1 MSVRS
6 AGRGRSR
13 CFYYYGGS
21 EKQLRSIG
29 GKDDNIVAKANI
41 LLVEDNKVQA
51 SLLKDCLEKSG
62 YHVVCVGDG
71 MSAFKAAKTH
81 AVDIILLD
89 RILPDMDGS
98 EVCRWL
104 KLDQSTRDTPIIM
117 LTAKGAMS
125 DRISGLEA
133 GADDYLPKPFDDS
146 ELNVR
151 IFARLR
157 TKTQQDELKKKNRQL
172 EDMLTRV
179 ESLAIMDPLTG
190 IYNRRRFENIL
201 TNEFK
206 RAARYQLPLTC
217 MMIDIDNFKLIND
230 AHGHQEGDAVIK
242 EIARIIQTTIREVD
256 TPARW
261 GGEEF
266 VVLSPNTSKDKARL
280 AAERVRKAV
289 AGHEF
294 TRIETKKATISIGIA
309 GIPDPSIDSQDKMI
323 HAADLA
329 MYEAKKNGRNRVE
342 SA

>member
-1 MSVRS
+1 M
-6 AGRGRSR
+6 
-13 CFYYYGGS
+13 
-21 EKQLRSIG
+21 
-29 GKDDNIVAKANI
+29 AKANI

-51 SLLKDCLEKSG
+51 HLVKDYLEKSG

-71 MSAFKAAKTH
+71 MSAFKAAKTN

-125 DRISGLEA
+125 DKISGLES
-133 GADDYLPKPFDDS
+133 GADDYLPKPFDES

-157 TKTQQDELKKKNRQL
+157 TKTHQDELKQKNRQL

-179 ESLAIMDPLTG
+179 EILAIMDPLTSL
-190 IYNRRRFENIL
+190 YNRRRFESIF
-201 TNEFK
+201 TTEFK
-206 RAARYQLPLTC
+206 RAMRYQLPLSI

-230 AHGHQEGDAVIK
+230 AHGHQEGDAVLN

-266 VVLSPNTSKDKARL
+266 VVLSTNTSKEKGL
-280 AAERVRKAV
+280 MAAERLRKAV
-289 AGHEF
+289 ASHEF
-294 TRIETKKATISIGIA
+294 TRIAAKKATISIGIA
-309 GIPDPSIDSQDKMI
+309 GIPDPAIDSQDKMI

-329 MYEAKKNGRNRVE
+329 MYKAKENGRNRVE

>member
-1 MSVRS
+1 MVFEQRPFSCVLVTER
-6 AGRGRSR
+6 AAQIDGRD
-13 CFYYYGGS
+13 CHIM
-21 EKQLRSIG
+21 K
-29 GKDDNIVAKANI
+29 KANI
-41 LLVEDNKVQA
+41 LLVEDNKTQA
-51 SLLKDCLEKSG
+51 KVIKDYLSENG
-62 YHVVCVGDG
+62 YQIVCVEDG
-71 MSAFKAAKTH
+71 MAAIKAAKTSK
-81 AVDIILLD
+81 VDIILLD

-104 KLDQSTRDTPIIM
+104 KLDQSTRDIPIIM

-125 DRISGLEA
+125 DKISGLEA
-133 GADDYLPKPFDDS
+133 GADDYLPKPFDES

-190 IYNRRRFENIL
+190 IYNRRRFESIF
-201 TNEFK
+201 TTEFK

-217 MMIDIDNFKLIND
+217 MMIDIDHFKSIND
-230 AHGHQEGDAVIK
+230 AHGHQEGDTVLK
-242 EIARIIQTTIREVD
+242 EIARIIQSTIREVD

-266 VVLSPNTSKDKARL
+266 MVLCPNTNMEKALL
-280 AAERVRKAV
+280 AAERIRKAV
-289 AGHEF
+289 ASYEF
-294 TRIETKKATISIGIA
+294 TRTATKNATISIGVA
-309 GIPDPSIDSQDKMI
+309 GIPDPAIDSQDKLI

>member
-1 MSVRS
+1 MT
-6 AGRGRSR
+6 
-13 CFYYYGGS
+13 
-21 EKQLRSIG
+21 
-29 GKDDNIVAKANI
+29 KANI
-41 LLVEDNKVQA
+41 LLVEDNKTQA
-51 SLLKDCLEKSG
+51 KIIKDYLDRNG
-62 YHVVCVGDG
+62 YYVVCVGDG
-71 MSAFKAAKTH
+71 MAAFKAAKTST
-81 AVDIILLD
+81 VDIILLD

-104 KLDQSTRDTPIIM
+104 KLDQSTRDIPIIM
-117 LTAKGAMS
+117 LTAKGSMT
-125 DRISGLEA
+125 DKISGLEA
-133 GADDYLPKPFDDS
+133 GADDYLPKPFDES

-157 TKTQQDELKKKNRQL
+157 NKTHQDELKKKNRQL

-190 IYNRRRFENIL
+190 VYNRRRFESIF

-206 RAARYQLPLTC
+206 RAMRYQLPLTC
-217 MMIDIDNFKLIND
+217 MMIDIDRFKLVND
-230 AHGHQEGDAVIK
+230 AHGHQEGDAMLK

-256 TPARW
+256 TLARW

-266 VVLSPNTSKDKARL
+266 VVLSPNTSKDKALL
-280 AAERVRKAV
+280 AAERVRKAI

-294 TRIETKKATISIGIA
+294 TRTETKKATISIGVA
-309 GIPDPSIDSQDKMI
+309 GIPDPSIDSQDKLI

-329 MYEAKKNGRNRVE
+329 MYHAKKNGRNRVE

>member
-1 MSVRS
+1 
-6 AGRGRSR
+6 
-13 CFYYYGGS
+13 
-21 EKQLRSIG
+21 
-29 GKDDNIVAKANI
+29 VAKANI
-41 LLVEDNKVQA
+41 LLVEDNKTQA
-51 SLLKDCLEKSG
+51 GVIKAYLEKSG

-71 MSAFKAAKTH
+71 MSAFKAAKTNT
-81 AVDIILLD
+81 VDIILLD

-104 KLDQSTRDTPIIM
+104 KLEQSTRDIPIIM

-125 DRISGLEA
+125 DKISGLES
-133 GADDYLPKPFDDS
+133 GADDYLPKPFDES
-146 ELNVR
+146 ELNAR
-151 IFARLR
+151 IFAHLR
-157 TKTQQDELKKKNRQL
+157 IKTHQDELKQKNRQL

-179 ESLAIMDPLTG
+179 EILAIMDPLTSL
-190 IYNRRRFENIL
+190 YNRRRFENIL

-206 RAARYQLPLTC
+206 RAMRYQLPLSC
-217 MMIDIDNFKLIND
+217 MMIDIDHFKLIND
-230 AHGHQEGDAVIK
+230 AHGHQEGDAVLK

-266 VVLSPNTSKDKARL
+266 VVLSTNTSKEKGLL
-280 AAERVRKAV
+280 AAERLRKAV

-294 TRIETKKATISIGIA
+294 TRTETKKATISIGVA
-309 GIPDPSIDSQDKMI
+309 GIPDPAIDSQDKMI

>member
-1 MSVRS
+1 VT
-6 AGRGRSR
+6 
-13 CFYYYGGS
+13 
-21 EKQLRSIG
+21 
-29 GKDDNIVAKANI
+29 KANI
-41 LLVEDNKVQA
+41 LLVEDNKTQA
-51 SLLKDCLEKSG
+51 KIIKDYLDRNG
-62 YHVVCVGDG
+62 YYVVCVGDG
-71 MSAFKAAKTH
+71 MAAFKAAKTST
-81 AVDIILLD
+81 VDIILLD

-104 KLDQSTRDTPIIM
+104 KLDQSTRDIPIIM
-117 LTAKGAMS
+117 LTAKGSMT
-125 DRISGLEA
+125 DKISGLEA
-133 GADDYLPKPFDDS
+133 GADDYLPKPFDES

-157 TKTQQDELKKKNRQL
+157 NKTHQDELKKKNRQL

-190 IYNRRRFENIL
+190 VYNRRRFESIF

-206 RAARYQLPLTC
+206 RAMRYQLPLTC
-217 MMIDIDNFKLIND
+217 MMIDIDRFKLVND
-230 AHGHQEGDAVIK
+230 AHGHQEGDAMLK

-256 TPARW
+256 TLARW

-266 VVLSPNTSKDKARL
+266 VVLSPNTSKDKALL
-280 AAERVRKAV
+280 AAERVRKAI

-294 TRIETKKATISIGIA
+294 TRTETKKATISIGVA
-309 GIPDPSIDSQDKMI
+309 GIPDPSIDSQDKLI

-329 MYEAKKNGRNRVE
+329 MYHAKKNGRNRVE